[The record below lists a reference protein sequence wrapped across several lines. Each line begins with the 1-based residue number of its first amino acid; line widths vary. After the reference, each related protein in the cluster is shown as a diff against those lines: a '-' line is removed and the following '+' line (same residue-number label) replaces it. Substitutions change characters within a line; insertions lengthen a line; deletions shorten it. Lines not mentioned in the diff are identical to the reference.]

1 MIEVVNNR
9 IIKSYILIMEL
20 SLPVSLGEAIDKLTI
35 LDIKC
40 NKIQDNRKKNVENE
54 YNILYE
60 KLKDFIEK
68 YNELYNSMKKINII
82 IWKQMDDLRD
92 NATFDENYMKLCK
105 ECIDSNDIRFRI
117 KNKINLISNSF
128 LKEEKSY
135 KINRLLIEL
144 NCSEECFSLFIEP
157 IKYFSYIYDEIIVNS
172 SKNIGLIEEKFYYDN
187 TIKFNIELTE
197 LDFKKIY
204 SFQNNNYIIN
214 EIYEIMEITE
224 QKLELI

>member
-1 MIEVVNNR
+1 MD
-9 IIKSYILIMEL
+9 L

-60 KLKDFIEK
+60 KLKEFIEK

-172 SKNIGLIEEKFYYDN
+172 YKNIGLIKEKFYYDN
-187 TIKFNIELTE
+187 TIKYNIELTE
-197 LDFKKIY
+197 IDFKKIY
-204 SFQNNNYIIN
+204 SFKNDVYLIN

>member
-1 MIEVVNNR
+1 
-9 IIKSYILIMEL
+9 MEL

-40 NKIQDNRKKNVENE
+40 DKIQDNRKINVQNE

-92 NATFDENYMKLCK
+92 NPSFDEKYMRLCK

-117 KNKINLISNSF
+117 KNKINLISNSA

-144 NCSEECFSLFIEP
+144 NCSEKCFSLFIEP
-157 IKYFSYIYDEIIVNS
+157 IKYFSYIYDEIIINS
-172 SKNIGLIEEKFYYDN
+172 TKNINLIKEKFYYDN
-187 TIKFNIELTE
+187 TIKYNIQLIELE
-197 LDFKKIY
+197 FKKIY
-204 SFQNNNYIIN
+204 SFTNDAYLIN

>member
-1 MIEVVNNR
+1 
-9 IIKSYILIMEL
+9 MEL

-92 NATFDENYMKLCK
+92 NSTFDENYMKLCK

-144 NCSEECFSLFIEP
+144 NCSEECLYLFIEP

-172 SKNIGLIEEKFYYDN
+172 SKNIGLIKENFYYDN
-187 TIKFNIELTE
+187 TIKYNIELTE

-204 SFQNNNYIIN
+204 SFTNDIYLIN
-214 EIYEIMEITE
+214 EIHEIMEITE
-224 QKLELI
+224 KKLELI

>member
-1 MIEVVNNR
+1 
-9 IIKSYILIMEL
+9 MEL

-40 NKIQDNRKKNVENE
+40 DKIKDNRKINVQNE

-68 YNELYNSMKKINII
+68 YSELYNSMKKINII

-144 NCSEECFSLFIEP
+144 NCSEECFSLFIES

-187 TIKFNIELTE
+187 TIKYNIELKE
-197 LDFKKIY
+197 IEFKQTY
-204 SFQNNNYIIN
+204 SFIKDNYLIN

>member
-1 MIEVVNNR
+1 
-9 IIKSYILIMEL
+9 MEL

-40 NKIQDNRKKNVENE
+40 DKIKDNRKINVQNE

-68 YNELYNSMKKINII
+68 YSELYNSMKKINII

-187 TIKFNIELTE
+187 TIKYNIELKE
-197 LDFKKIY
+197 IEFKQTY
-204 SFQNNNYIIN
+204 SFIKDNYLIN

>member
-1 MIEVVNNR
+1 
-9 IIKSYILIMEL
+9 MEL

-172 SKNIGLIEEKFYYDN
+172 SKNIGLIKEKFYYDN
-187 TIKFNIELTE
+187 TIKYNIELTE

-204 SFQNNNYIIN
+204 SFKNDAYLIN
-214 EIYEIMEITE
+214 EIHEIMEITE

>member
-1 MIEVVNNR
+1 
-9 IIKSYILIMEL
+9 
-20 SLPVSLGEAIDKLTI
+20 
-35 LDIKC
+35 
-40 NKIQDNRKKNVENE
+40 
-54 YNILYE
+54 
-60 KLKDFIEK
+60 
-68 YNELYNSMKKINII
+68 MKKINII

-117 KNKINLISNSF
+117 KNKINFISNSI

-144 NCSEECFSLFIEP
+144 NCSEECLSLFIEP

-172 SKNIGLIEEKFYYDN
+172 SKNIGLIMEKFYYDN
-187 TIKFNIELTE
+187 TIKYNIELTE

-204 SFQNNNYIIN
+204 SFTNDVYLIN